1 MNAPWPPLEL
11 LCDDAR
17 AHNLALAKEQRAL
30 DADTAPVC
38 SELSRRSG
46 YDHGFVVAH
55 VGETTRPQVI
65 LWSMRLLVP
74 EN

>member
-11 LCDDAR
+11 FCDLREHNRAVAR
-17 AHNLALAKEQRAL
+17 DEHAL
-30 DADTAPVC
+30 DADTGPLAA
-38 SELSRRSG
+38 ELSRLMG

-55 VGETTRPQVI
+55 VGRTTRPQVI
-65 LWSMRLLVP
+65 VWSMRLLDP